1 MSYHMPFGNDDGQR
15 LWRAGE
21 ARPKPAF
28 RRRHYSMA
36 GLIARLIIVPPLL
49 TVLVVAACLLGV
61 ATINALGDYSV
72 IFVLPALAVV
82 AATIVHHAG
91 PNLVGSFALLA
102 WCGFLALV
110 WGAVGVL
117 IWAL

>member
-1 MSYHMPFGNDDGQR
+1 MSQHMPFGNDDGQR

-21 ARPKPAF
+21 V
-28 RRRHYSMA
+28 RRKSASQRRDYSTA
-36 GLIARLIIVPPLL
+36 GLIARLIVVPPLL
-49 TVLVVAACLLGV
+49 AILVVAACLLGV
-61 ATINALGDYSV
+61 TTVNALGDYSV

-82 AATIVHHAG
+82 AATVVHHAG

-110 WGAVGVL
+110 WAAVGVI
-117 IWAL
+117 IWTL